1 MRPAEIHWRAAGIA
15 LHQELIGIKVSGACV
30 LLTFCRDMFA
40 RCMLH
45 RPDLFT
51 LIVSP
56 ARRNIYL
63 YEDLL
68 VSQDVTTLSL
78 INKDQ
83 HLQKVITIES
93 EDTFL

>member
-40 RCMLH
+40 RCYTDQISS
-45 RPDLFT
+45 RF
-51 LIVSP
+51 VSP

-63 YEDLL
+63 CEDLL

-83 HLQKVITIES
+83 HPQKVITIES